1 MPSIPLS
8 HFPEEFNARCFKC
21 NSGSVHFNFTKHP
34 WMWSKLEIQYGCR
47 MCGTTGYGEDNV
59 IAKFGPQ
66 LEAWRRDQQR
76 AAHERAELDRE
87 AAREAKSRK
96 AAAEREEAER
106 VAREEAEALAA
117 AASERQAIAQKEAEY
132 QMRVNEALER
142 RRNQVLENKR
152 RRDREYRERKK
163 LKVTMNALSEEMRLA
178 EERAAEI
185 RAQRE
190 EAERVAAAAA
200 TKCAWRDCGEH
211 RTESSKYC
219 SRRCSN
225 RNAAWN
231 LKQRISAA
239 SFEADH
245 GH

>member
-1 MPSIPLS
+1 MPSIPLE
-8 HFPEEFNARCFKC
+8 HFPAEFSARCYKC
-21 NSGSVHFNFTKHP
+21 SSPNVHFNFTKHP
-34 WMWSKLEIQYGCR
+34 WMWSKLEIQYSCR
-47 MCGTTGYGEDNV
+47 MCGTSGYGEDNV
-59 IAKFGPQ
+59 IAKFGGQ
-66 LEAWRRDQQR
+66 LEAWRRDQR
-76 AAHERAELDRE
+76 R
-87 AAREAKSRK
+87 AAREMQEIRE
-96 AAAEREEAER
+96 AAEREAAERDASAKAEAES
-106 VAREEAEALAA
+106 A

-142 RRNQVLENKR
+142 RRNQTLENKR

-163 LKVTMNALSEEMRLA
+163 MKLAMDALSEEMRLA

-190 EAERVAAAAA
+190 EEERSAAAAA
-200 TKCAWRDCGEH
+200 TKCAWRDCSEH

-231 LKQRISAA
+231 LKMREQLHA
-239 SFEADH
+239 SS
-245 GH
+245 